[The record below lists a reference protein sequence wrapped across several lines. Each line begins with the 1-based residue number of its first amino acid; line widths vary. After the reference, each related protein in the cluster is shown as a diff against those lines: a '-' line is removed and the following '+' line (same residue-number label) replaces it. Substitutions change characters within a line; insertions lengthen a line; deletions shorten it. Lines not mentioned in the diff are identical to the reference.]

1 MMAGY
6 IAGVHQRS
14 LPAWLSDARFWC
26 TLFVVLFWP
35 AAIFFHLAGAIVL
48 LVVVF
53 GAWLALQAIA
63 RRGTPGEHPSPN

>member
-6 IAGVHQRS
+6 IASVQQRS

-26 TLFVVLFWP
+26 TVFIVAFWP
-35 AAIFFHLAGAIVL
+35 VAIFFHLAGAIAL

-63 RRGTPGEHPSPN
+63 RRGEAGDHPASN